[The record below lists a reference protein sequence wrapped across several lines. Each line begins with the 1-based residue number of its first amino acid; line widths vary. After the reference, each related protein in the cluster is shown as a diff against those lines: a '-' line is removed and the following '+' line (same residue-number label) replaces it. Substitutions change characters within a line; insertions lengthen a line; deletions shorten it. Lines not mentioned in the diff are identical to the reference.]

1 MSGRKQIRGIE
12 ETLRAINEAVRAHV
26 IAPSRKGMI
35 AAGLMILEEADRR
48 CPMDLG
54 NLAGSGFCVWN
65 GSPVPQFNLA
75 GGTSAATASALSA
88 SYSET
93 QAVAAGYLGDGK
105 TVVVIG
111 FGAFYA
117 LYVHENVNGNVPREG
132 GKGEHHFLSNALA
145 DKQREVALMIAGAV
159 DGSLS
164 GGRR

>member
-1 MSGRKQIRGIE
+1 
-12 ETLRAINEAVRAHV
+12 
-26 IAPSRKGMI
+26 
-35 AAGLMILEEADRR
+35 
-48 CPMDLG
+48 MDLG

-65 GSPVPQFNLA
+65 GSPVPQFNIA
-75 GGTSAATASALSA
+75 GNTSEMAAVALSV
-88 SYSET
+88 SYTET
-93 QAVAAGYLGDGK
+93 QAVASSYLGDGR

-145 DKQREVALMIAGAV
+145 DKQREVALMMAGAV
-159 DGSLS
+159 NSSLS